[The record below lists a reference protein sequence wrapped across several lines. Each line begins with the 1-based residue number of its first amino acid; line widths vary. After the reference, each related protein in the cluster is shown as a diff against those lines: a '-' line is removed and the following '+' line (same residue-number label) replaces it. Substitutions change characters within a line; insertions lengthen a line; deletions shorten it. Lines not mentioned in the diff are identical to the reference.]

1 MKNLLCV
8 VSLAASCAIAA
19 EADLPN
25 SWTLSNWGGY
35 VPLAIV
41 EQRDGTTHV
50 SNVQAKY
57 GFGMRCGKR
66 IQARAGDTV
75 NFMAT
80 VRGRGEMFFQLQ
92 NFDAE
97 GRWIGVAHSS
107 VKKTLPTEWRRIT
120 FSVLA
125 ENCGKKITA
134 FATPTFGA
142 DQGSELFIKGTSI
155 SVEKGDF
162 VGDCRFPRHWKVFAP
177 VPASLKAPVSAI
189 PEKLAGIAGKD
200 VPLNNNRI
208 VFGPFFSERKL
219 RNTAWLYGV
228 IQSTAAA
235 EYTIG
240 AGANRLM
247 AVHVNGQLVID
258 TLKSGDETDDSPHF
272 SRHTATVRLQ
282 EGENIIAIQFQSGS
296 KADPVISLGGA
307 EDLRNLSSL
316 VTVTDTF
323 LRDDYETPAERP
335 CSPKLIRGILTDGI
349 QEYGGQAVYEP
360 GSVIAFNGRSWTL
373 PAKSRD
379 KLFATGIR
387 IHKID
392 GAGEVMF
399 RIGKTLSLSLSRPDD
414 KSDFTMAVKSGK
426 ETVKS
431 TGFPAAALPADFILA
446 VSISEYFVNAA
457 SLQDSKL
464 RALGGKLDLSHLG
477 AFTSGIEIHGPTVT
491 VDEYFTGLAKRE
503 VKSAGVPFKV
513 ELDQTFDP
521 LKAGWKLAW
530 SDEFNAMQVDWEKN
544 WMNSPWDPA
553 PRNRDQAWLKDG
565 LLHIGCDFTKT
576 PDGRFP
582 FTGRTIG
589 LYSQRRFGYGYY
601 EARVRFTR
609 KPGWWAAFWM
619 LDEGRNMSVGGG
631 YELDIFEDYSTRGGK
646 PVVANNLHVT
656 YGPNNRSYGYHF
668 ELPGSLDDFYVI
680 GCKWT
685 PFEISHYLNGKLI
698 RASARHSPYASA
710 TYDAIHHGFGTS
722 KLYLCLSGQ
731 AGESGGRA
739 AGEYKEEYLVD
750 YVRAYEYPR
759 QADPSIRFTAVP
771 EKSVVKTGERFAFA
785 VDARLSGVSKSPIAA
800 AYLFDNGNLLD
811 YKTKPPYRFNWAIDH
826 GYYAETAWDSAGR
839 SGAKPV
845 MDGYPHLYRVAVQ
858 DAAGKVA
865 YTELFP
871 VITDMTGGTPYQ
883 GTAPSVPGRIDP
895 ARFNEGGQNVACYKQ
910 NRGGQPTG
918 TEKGLSRKKLNLREA
933 GEWVDYSFDV
943 KEDGEYEMTLTRQQ
957 YRMEWPMRGL
967 ILLDGKYI
975 GDWEA
980 GAGSRLAVLSKIRFP
995 RGRHRLTL
1003 ISACT
1008 YGVWPEA
1015 IEMARS
1021 R

>member
-19 EADLPN
+19 EADFSK
-25 SWTLSNWGGY
+25 SWTLSTWGGY
-35 VPLAIV
+35 EPLAKV
-41 EQRDGTTHV
+41 DQRDGMIHV

-57 GFGMRCGKR
+57 GFGMRCGKQ
-66 IQARAGDTV
+66 IPARAGDTV
-75 NFMAT
+75 NFMAM

-107 VKKTLPTEWRRIT
+107 VKKTLPTEWRRVT

-134 FATPTFGA
+134 AATPTFGA
-142 DQGSELFIKGTSI
+142 DQGSELFIKDTSL

-162 VGDCRFPRHWKVFAP
+162 AGDCRFPRNWRVFAP
-177 VPASLKAPVSAI
+177 VPAGLKAPLNAI
-189 PEKLAGIAGKD
+189 PEKLAGITGKE

-208 VFGPFFSERKL
+208 AFASFFREPKL

-228 IQSTAAA
+228 IESTAAA

-240 AGANRLM
+240 ASADDFM
-247 AVHVNGQLVID
+247 AVYVNGKLVID
-258 TLKSGDETDDSPHF
+258 TLESGDGAGDSPHF

-282 EGENIIAIQFQSGS
+282 EGENIVAIRFQSGS
-296 KADPVISLGGA
+296 GANPVISLGGA
-307 EDLRNLSSL
+307 EDLRNLSSV
-316 VTVTDTF
+316 VTVTEAF
-323 LRDDYETPAERP
+323 LRDDYEQPGQRP

-349 QEYGGQAVYEP
+349 QEYGGQAVYGP
-360 GSVIAFNGRSWTL
+360 SSVIAFNRRSWAM
-373 PAKSRD
+373 PAKGGD
-379 KLFATGIR
+379 NLFATGIR

-399 RIGKTLSLSLSRPDD
+399 RIGKNLSLSLSRPDD
-414 KSDFTMAVKSGK
+414 KSDFTMAVKNGLD
-426 ETVKS
+426 TLKS
-431 TGFPAAALPADFILA
+431 TVFPAAALPADFTLA
-446 VSISEYFVNAA
+446 VSVSEYFVNAA

-464 RALGGKLDLSHLG
+464 RALSGKVDLSDIG
-477 AFTSGIEIHGPTVT
+477 TFDTGIEIHGPRVT

-503 VKSAGVPFKV
+503 VKSTGVPFKV
-513 ELDQTFDP
+513 ELDQAFDP
-521 LKAGWKLAW
+521 VKAGWKLAW
-530 SDEFNAMQVDWEKN
+530 SDEFNGTQVDWEKN

-553 PRNRDQAWLKDG
+553 PKNRDQAWLKDG
-565 LLHIGCDFTKT
+565 LLHIGCDFTET
-576 PDGRFP
+576 PNGKFP
-582 FTGRTIG
+582 FTGRTVG
-589 LYSQRRFGYGYY
+589 LYSQKRFGYGYY
-601 EARVRFTR
+601 EARVRFTK

-656 YGPNNRSYGYHF
+656 YGPNHRSYGYHF
-668 ELPGSLDDFYVI
+668 ELPGAPDDFYVI

-685 PFEISHYLNGKLI
+685 PFEVSHYLNGKLI
-698 RASARHSPYASA
+698 KASARHSPYASA
-710 TYDAIHHGFGTS
+710 TYDAMHHGFGTS

-731 AGESGGRA
+731 AGESGGLA
-739 AGEYKEEYLVD
+739 TGEYKEEYLVD
-750 YVRAYEYPR
+750 YVRAYEYPC
-759 QADPSIRFTAVP
+759 QSDPSIRFMAVP
-771 EKSVVKTGERFAFA
+771 EKSVVKTGDRFAFA
-785 VDARLSGVSKSPIAA
+785 VEAKPSDGSKSPIAA
-800 AYLFDNGNLLD
+800 VYLFDNGNLLD
-811 YKTKPPYRFNWAIDH
+811 YRTTPPHRFDWAIDRGH
-826 GYYAETAWDSAGR
+826 YAETAWDSAGR
-839 SGAKPV
+839 SGEKPV

-865 YTELFP
+865 STELFP
-871 VITDMTGGTPYQ
+871 VIADMTGGTPYQ

-910 NRGGQPTG
+910 NPGGMPTG

-933 GEWVDYSFDV
+933 GEWVNYSFDV
-943 KEDGEYEMTLTRQQ
+943 KEDGEYQMTLARQQ

-967 ILLDGKYI
+967 VLLDGKYI

-980 GAGSRLAVLSKIRFP
+980 GAGNRLAVLSKIRLP
-995 RGRHRLTL
+995 QGRHRLTL

-1008 YGVWPEA
+1008 YGVWPES
-1015 IEMARS
+1015 IEVARS